1 MQLRTATRSDLS
13 EIRDVAAASLAAS
26 YDHFLDA
33 ALREEA
39 VDTWYGDPTEDGEG
53 GLAETI
59 DDEASVVIVVEVE
72 GSVVGF
78 AQAFVV
84 EGADTVGRIEWI
96 HVHPDHRGSGLGEKL
111 LEAAESELLDAGAV
125 RFEGRVLEANNEGK
139 AFYAEHGYREGPQ
152 RRLSLGDEWVTERT
166 FFRPADET
174 GDAEPTGITAWEE
187 TGEGEQV
194 LVTYDESARGTEGP
208 FYAAFTDD
216 NRENR
221 YGWFCGACESLDV
234 NMDAMGR
241 LECDSC
247 GNRRKAT
254 RWDATYGG

>member
-1 MQLRTATRSDLS
+1 MKLRTATRSDIPA
-13 EIRDVAAASLAAS
+13 IRNVAAASLAAS

-39 VDTWYGDPTEDGEG
+39 VDTWYGDPSDGGDG
-53 GLAETI
+53 GLAGTI
-59 DDEASVVIVVEVE
+59 DDEESVVVVAEVE
-72 GSVVGF
+72 DSVVGF
-78 AQAFVV
+78 AQSFLV

-96 HVHPDHRGSGLGEKL
+96 HVDPDHRGSSLGTKL
-111 LEAAESELLDAGAV
+111 LERVESELVDAGAN
-125 RFEGRVLEANNEGK
+125 RLEGRVLEKNAEGK
-139 AFYAEHGYREGPQ
+139 AFYAEHGYAEGPQ

-166 FFRPADET
+166 FFRATDGATDVET
-174 GDAEPTGITAWEE
+174 TGITAWQE
-187 TGEGEQV
+187 TPDGDEV

-208 FYAAFTDD
+208 FYAAFTDAE
-216 NRENR
+216 RETR